1 MSSRSSL
8 VLSFVLLLVVRK
20 EFAGSWLAWPIAQP
34 RRKWRERSAGQVDWF
49 ISSEHDMLDE
59 LQKGRAKSS
68 SSSSSS
74 SVRLLLLNFNDKKP
88 RSIWNNRGVYLCV
101 CVCLLLAK
109 PDVCVCAD
117 DGHWALLTD
126 WRTAVKISLDTH
138 KKFSTMSWSILL
150 ARPIMYR
157 HP

>member
-101 CVCLLLAK
+101 CVCVSAAGQTGR
-109 PDVCVCAD
+109 VCVCWWRPLSALNRLK
-117 DGHWALLTD
+117 DGS
-126 WRTAVKISLDTH
+126 KN
-138 KKFSTMSWSILL
+138 KF
-150 ARPIMYR
+150 R
-157 HP
+157 HTQKVFHDVLINTVS